1 MGGLYESATVWL
13 WSKPDHYISVE
24 EINELET
31 VFEKADLATV
41 PDTIFQKEVLLWPK
55 YLKTFL
61 MNYHNYSSHI
71 SKPLL
76 ARKVAAGCHLI

>member
-1 MGGLYESATVWL
+1 MGGLYESAAVWL

-41 PDTIFQKEVLLWPK
+41 PDTIFQKGGATMAENTSRLFWWTL
-55 YLKTFL
+55 
-61 MNYHNYSSHI
+61 S
-71 SKPLL
+71 
-76 ARKVAAGCHLI
+76 